1 MEEFTVIAVRAD
13 QLSEYVGSLRAGKEA
28 ALSPDGFLL
37 VRVKTVEDLSE
48 IARESSVIL
57 DAKVRFCEKSKTV
70 HRLNV
75 SGISYSGQPLLD
87 DLENGK
93 TSIPATQNRTY
104 DILLY
109 VSLKENAFE
118 REFNP
123 NLSHLGHDLHRDAK
137 DICIS
142 IRGETWTGLYLQI
155 QLGSTKRRYATL
167 SGINRLLKK
176 SALKGAFPAATL

>member
-142 IRGETWTGLYLQI
+142 IRGGNLDRIVSSNTIRIDKEAI
-155 QLGSTKRRYATL
+155 RD
-167 SGINRLLKK
+167 
-176 SALKGAFPAATL
+176 ALRN